1 MRTLEDYTRLIE
13 VSFKS
18 DGFEVIAKVVVTY
31 NRHRYMFTSS
41 NWRACNRIGMR
52 DNVGDKV
59 RLYGYSLK
67 GAYDAFYKEFK
78 KKKSAGTLNV
88 V

>member
-1 MRTLEDYTRLIE
+1 MMQIE
-13 VSFKS
+13 RVSAYF
-18 DGFEVIAKVVVTY
+18 GVEYEIHVEY
-31 NRHRYMFTSS
+31 NRNEYWFRST
-41 NWRACNRIGMR
+41 NWMAANRISKHGHVH
-52 DNVGDKV
+52 NKV
-59 RLYGYSLK
+59 TMYGYTLK